1 MFVPL
6 RWTPTWRFHTELY
19 KFQSNVSANNSTT
32 GSHTDLKLRE
42 VVLLC
47 IFYNITNSWLISF
60 TGFDFKIL
68 LKFSSIYVYT
78 SAILKRAFQRT
89 RLYVIVTVVGIFKI
103 IFFVVRL
110 FSASLWT

>member
-6 RWTPTWRFHTELY
+6 RGTPTWRFHTELY

-32 GSHTDLKLRE
+32 ENHTDLKLRE

-47 IFYNITNSWLISF
+47 IFYNTTNSWLLSF

-68 LKFSSIYVYT
+68 WRDSENQQFERST
-78 SAILKRAFQRT
+78 LKR
-89 RLYVIVTVVGIFKI
+89 L
-103 IFFVVRL
+103 
-110 FSASLWT
+110 